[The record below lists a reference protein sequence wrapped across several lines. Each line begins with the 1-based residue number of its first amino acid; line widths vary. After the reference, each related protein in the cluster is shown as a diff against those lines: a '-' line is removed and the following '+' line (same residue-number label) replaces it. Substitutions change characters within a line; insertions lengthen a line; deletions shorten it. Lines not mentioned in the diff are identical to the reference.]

1 MREFSKT
8 LSRLNGDAQD
18 QINELLAQLRL
29 VQEETEDM
37 IRDLSQTIERI
48 GEKLD
53 EIAREG

>member
-8 LSRLNGDAQD
+8 LSKLNGDAQD

>member
-37 IRDLSQTIERI
+37 LRELSQTIERI

-53 EIAREG
+53 EIAMDG

>member
-37 IRDLSQTIERI
+37 IRELSQTIESI

>member
-8 LSRLNGDAQD
+8 LSKLNGDAQD

-48 GEKLD
+48 GKKLD

>member
-37 IRDLSQTIERI
+37 IRELSQTIERI

>member
-8 LSRLNGDAQD
+8 LSKLNGDAQD

-37 IRDLSQTIERI
+37 IRELSQTIERI

>member
-8 LSRLNGDAQD
+8 LSKLNGDAQD

-37 IRDLSQTIERI
+37 IRDLRQTIERI